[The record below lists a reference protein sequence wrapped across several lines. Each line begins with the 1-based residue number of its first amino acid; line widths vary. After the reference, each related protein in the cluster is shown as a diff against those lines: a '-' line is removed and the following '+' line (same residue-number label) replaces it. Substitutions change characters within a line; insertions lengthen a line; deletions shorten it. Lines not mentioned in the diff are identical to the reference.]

1 MNADAATTMPDE
13 HATRAADV
21 RDEHD
26 HAEHAPQ
33 TPPTTPAVDGDAV
46 RAQVREAKRVVVK
59 VGSSSITHTSG
70 GINHEALTE
79 LVGVLAERRHAGKE
93 VLLVSSGAISAGMG
107 QLGMP
112 TRPTELPQAQAAAA
126 VGQGQLMSAYS
137 LLFQGLGL
145 TMGQVLLT
153 TEDVTRRATYLNGRS
168 TLQTLLEFGAVPVI
182 NENDTVATQEIRFG
196 DNDRLAALVAH
207 LVDADALI
215 LLSDVDALYDGPPSR
230 EGTSRIPFVADV
242 AAMDDVEIGGTGSGV
257 GTGGMRTKV
266 DAARIATAAG
276 IPTMLTSMPN
286 ARHALLGEQVGTAF
300 APTGRR
306 RSARRLWLA
315 HATHP
320 AGRLVLDDGAVEAVR
335 TKGRSLLH
343 AGVIE
348 AQGRFLAG
356 DAVDLADRHGHVFA
370 RGLVNYDVADV
381 HRAMGRTTRDL
392 SDAIGPAFERSLVHR
407 DHLVLLP

>member
-1 MNADAATTMPDE
+1 MNADATTTMPDE

-93 VLLVSSGAISAGMG
+93 VLLVASGAISAGMG

-182 NENDTVATQEIRFG
+182 NENDTVA
-196 DNDRLAALVAH
+196 
-207 LVDADALI
+207 
-215 LLSDVDALYDGPPSR
+215 
-230 EGTSRIPFVADV
+230 
-242 AAMDDVEIGGTGSGV
+242 
-257 GTGGMRTKV
+257 
-266 DAARIATAAG
+266 
-276 IPTMLTSMPN
+276 
-286 ARHALLGEQVGTAF
+286 
-300 APTGRR
+300 
-306 RSARRLWLA
+306 
-315 HATHP
+315 
-320 AGRLVLDDGAVEAVR
+320 
-335 TKGRSLLH
+335 
-343 AGVIE
+343 
-348 AQGRFLAG
+348 
-356 DAVDLADRHGHVFA
+356 
-370 RGLVNYDVADV
+370 
-381 HRAMGRTTRDL
+381 
-392 SDAIGPAFERSLVHR
+392 
-407 DHLVLLP
+407 